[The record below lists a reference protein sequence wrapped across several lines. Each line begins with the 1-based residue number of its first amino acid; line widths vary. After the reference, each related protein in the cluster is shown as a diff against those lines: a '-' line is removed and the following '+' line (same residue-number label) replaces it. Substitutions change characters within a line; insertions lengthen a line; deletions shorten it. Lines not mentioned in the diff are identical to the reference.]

1 MSHQHHAP
9 DFYTAL
15 RFTAEDIGKIYMFR
29 NRYDQKLYTFELLD
43 CVSMP
48 LRAINDQLFDVYHI
62 RPDVA
67 VEQIWCRIKP
77 DFDRESMVVG
87 FDECYGDIYTEE
99 ADGPLA
105 IGLQIKPEKEI
116 GANAFTASALKASM
130 GTEVSWKV
138 EIFRPEDSHA

>member
-77 DFDRESMVVG
+77 NFDRDRMVVG
-87 FDECYGDIYTEE
+87 FDEQYGEIYTEE
-99 ADGPLA
+99 AEGPVA
-105 IGLQIKPEKEI
+105 FGLQMKPEREI
-116 GANAFTASALKASM
+116 GENAFTCSTLKPRLDDAVEWKL
-130 GTEVSWKV
+130 EV
-138 EIFRPEDSHA
+138 FRDA